1 VFVCD
6 EFFLAGTAAQVTAVT
21 QVDWRAIGAGRMGPM
36 TARLR
41 QLYEDILRG
50 REPKYRQW
58 IEPVYAEV
66 GAPAK

>member
-21 QVDWRAIGAGRMGPM
+21 QVDRRVVGAGVMGPM

-41 QLYEDILRG
+41 KLYDDILRG
-50 REPKYRQW
+50 REPKYRHW